1 MTTAEGTLLLLYPP
15 YLDAHGYP
23 LQLIGTLVALLSV
36 MRLASRV
43 PVGAAYGAARAKRL
57 LVVAL
62 VGLSVATGGFAF
74 AGGHVVPVILL
85 TLLHGFAF
93 GSLGTLVL
101 ASVIDI
107 TRGRRAGAI
116 MAWYTAALS
125 TGYAIGA
132 FGGGWLGDTIGL
144 EPTMLVAAA
153 LPLLALPA
161 VRALPAFEPPPQREV
176 RTPGLRG
183 LLHAARTLDSRV
195 WLAFGIV
202 LYLNVISES
211 VDAFFPLYGLEI
223 GLPLAAIGLLKG
235 LKSAAATVIR
245 FASLVIFRVVDPRT
259 MNFWGVVV
267 MGVSTILV
275 AHTSALAALAALF
288 VLFGLC
294 RGILRVTSAA
304 TVAELRREGRDVG
317 LAAGVYNSG
326 LDIGQIIGPLAGGVI
341 GSAVGLGA
349 MFQIMAV
356 ASMAVY
362 FTVALSS
369 APARAALSVRPR
381 RVRMPEEALP
391 PAEVAADAK

>member
-15 YLDAHGYP
+15 YLDVHGYSLP
-23 LQLIGTLVALLSV
+23 VIGALVALLSV

-43 PVGAAYGAARAKRL
+43 PVGAAYGAARAKRML
-57 LVVAL
+57 AIAL

-74 AGGHVVPVILL
+74 AGGHILPVLVL

-125 TGYAIGA
+125 TGYATGA
-132 FGGGWLGDTIGL
+132 FAGGWLGDTIGL
-144 EPTMLVAAA
+144 EPTMLLAAA
-153 LPLLALPA
+153 LPLLALPL
-161 VRALPAFEPPPQREV
+161 VRALPAFEAPPDQEV
-176 RTPGLRG
+176 RTPGLGG
-183 LLHAARTLDSRV
+183 LIHAARTIDGRV

-202 LYLNVISES
+202 LYLNVVSEA

-223 GLPLAAIGLLKG
+223 GIPLAAIGFLKG
-235 LKSAAATVIR
+235 LKSGAATVIR
-245 FASLVIFRVVDPRT
+245 FASIVIFRVVDPRA
-259 MNFWGVVV
+259 MNFWGVVL
-267 MGVSTILV
+267 MGVSTILL
-275 AHTSALAALAALF
+275 AHTSALAALAVLF
-288 VLFGLC
+288 IFFGLC
-294 RGILRVTSAA
+294 RGVLRVTSAA

-341 GSAVGLGA
+341 GNAFGLAA
-349 MFQIMAV
+349 MFQVMAV

-362 FTVALSS
+362 FGVALSS
-369 APARAALSVRPR
+369 SRARAALSIRLRPAR
-381 RVRMPEEALP
+381 AEMAALTEA
-391 PAEVAADAK
+391 PAEVR

>member
-15 YLDAHGYP
+15 YLDVHGYP
-23 LQLIGTLVALLSV
+23 LPLIGTLVALLSV

-43 PVGAAYGAARAKRL
+43 PVGAAYGAARAKRIL
-57 LVVAL
+57 ALSL

-74 AGGHVVPVILL
+74 AGGHIVPVVLL
-85 TLLHGFAF
+85 TLAHGFAF

-107 TRGRRAGAI
+107 TRGHRAGAI

-125 TGYAIGA
+125 TGYAVGA

-153 LPLLALPA
+153 LPLLALAA
-161 VRALPAFEPPPQREV
+161 VRRLPAFEPAPDQGG

-183 LLHAARTLDSRV
+183 LLRAARTLDVRV

-211 VDAFFPLYGLEI
+211 VDAFFPLYALGI
-223 GLPLAAIGLLKG
+223 GLPLVAVGLLKG
-235 LKSAAATVIR
+235 LKSAAATIIR
-245 FASLVIFRVVDPRT
+245 FASLVIFRFVDQRA
-259 MNFWGVVV
+259 MNFWGVVL
-267 MGVSTILV
+267 MGASTILV
-275 AHTSALAALAALF
+275 AHTSALAALAVLF
-288 VLFGLC
+288 VLLGLC

-317 LAAGVYNSG
+317 LASGVYNAG

-341 GSAVGLGA
+341 GSACGLGA

-356 ASMAVY
+356 ASMAIY
-362 FTVALSS
+362 FAVALSS
-369 APARAALSVRPR
+369 ARARAALSVGLSRSRPR
-381 RVRMPEEALP
+381 EDVV
-391 PAEVAADAK
+391 PATEVSADVK